1 MKLKKA
7 SILTKIV
14 VIALIIYAAVTLID
28 LKTKIESTQ
37 EVKDMLQ
44 QQVDGKTVSNA
55 ELEYA
60 IEHSEDVD
68 TIIEFAKDKL
78 GLVMPGEIIFFDS
91 EN

>member
-28 LKTKIESTQ
+28 LKTKIENTQ

-60 IEHSEDVD
+60 IEHSDDEDA
-68 TIIEFAKDKL
+68 IIEFAKDKL